1 MARALA
7 LVRSGVQLDEG
18 SGTAFSVT
26 KLNDIKPA
34 MVAEA
39 TKDARKSAEQ
49 FASDSGTGVGGIKSA
64 SQGYFSIDARDGE
77 QPGYGVA
84 DSPYKKVRV
93 VTTIDFYLD

>member
-1 MARALA
+1 M
-7 LVRSGVQLDEG
+7 QKEW
-18 SGTAFSVT
+18 F
-26 KLNDIKPA
+26 
-34 MVAEA
+34 AEWFNTEYYHILYQDRNEEEA
-39 TKDARKSAEQ
+39 KRYIIASLKRE